1 MSVYNRKLF
10 FNRGGQVS
18 SRGTG
23 ITSGLDT
30 PKRGYVDGPGSYAGN
45 ISGTGAML
53 DLDNV
58 RTPEEINKIQT
69 GNENTLAQ
77 KYKTSLETLRGLGI
91 VPERKPFDRKAAN
104 VEPLLSMFGEWMS
117 GTSLQEGLRGGLEI
131 GGKGLTKAAPGF
143 QKAINE
149 RRAYDA
155 ADPEA
160 GLKNMALQM
169 AMKETDPVDL
179 KSFEPV
185 YGTFQNQGGK
195 PETGYGF
202 VKAYDNGDIEY
213 EYAGE
218 QFTSF
223 KGLAEPEADKPETF
237 FKGDQIKIRKK
248 AGVDPA
254 GYVIPVGEPFEAI
267 LQTGNKGSIKFS
279 GIGKKSGDFNSDEYE
294 IFNEDG
300 NFDFEGNIKIKRT
313 GSEII
318 EDATQVFNKDTG
330 NIETRLTDGTVLK
343 NKTFDII
350 EFDAGKK
357 DVYAQKPYKVVIN
370 GKTYDTTARQ
380 EGSETFIIDPREGSE
395 TQGQSVNI
403 STIEDIDALFES
415 QKAEFRS
422 VEEELEILRRGG
434 NITEVSK
441 AATSQYDKQI
451 ADGKIADKAIANYT
465 TAEQILGTATSSSFA
480 PQRFGF
486 IKFLEA
492 FNVDKNMPAMF
503 KAAEAALNTGKTVS
517 SEVANALAQN
527 AFIAN
532 AQAYDDR
539 LNTTE
544 VKKLEGA
551 DFGIGMSTQGS
562 KLLIKINKAND
573 QIISNGADI
582 ARNLTVGTEG
592 GAKAIIEKY
601 GDVLGPDVVEKIKT
615 LSAKYEGQSVS
626 MADAVLIA
634 DNYMSKAFQE
644 FGNNEELSKE
654 IDAAL
659 NISSVGDQAYFNE
672 LGDRDMGQTGVSVNL
687 GKAYKDKDILF
698 AGYPINGE
706 FIYDAKQENTTGF
719 DDSRPVYVIFF
730 YLTNGERQRAVTQ
743 FPNLGQ

>member
-1 MSVYNRKLF
+1 MRVLRRKL
-10 FNRGGQVS
+10 FNRGGYAH
-18 SRGTG
+18 RGTG

-30 PKRGYVDGPGSYAGN
+30 PRRGLVTGPGGYAGEGESSLPSGVQEKWQAYYDMLKGVQGEREPFNKREAALPAWTTFFSNLGKPTFKKGFGAVSEN
-45 ISGTGAML
+45 IREAAKAA
-53 DLDNV
+53 
-58 RTPEEINKIQT
+58 TPEIAKVLKE
-69 GNENTLAQ
+69 E
-77 KYKTSLETLRGLGI
+77 
-91 VPERKPFDRKAAN
+91 
-104 VEPLLSMFGEWMS
+104 
-117 GTSLQEGLRGGLEI
+117 
-131 GGKGLTKAAPGF
+131 
-143 QKAINE
+143 
-149 RRAYDA
+149 RAYEA
-155 ADPEA
+155 ATGTEDSA
-160 GLKNMALQM
+160 LRMKALDMAL
-169 AMKETDPVDL
+169 KETDPVEL

-185 YGTFQNQGGK
+185 YGTFQNEGGQ
-195 PETGYGF
+195 PQTGYGF
-202 VKAYDNGDIEY
+202 VKAYDDGNIEY

-223 KGLAEPEADKPETF
+223 KGLAEPAENKPETF
-237 FKGDQIKIRKK
+237 FKGEQIKIRKR
-248 AGVDPA
+248 AGVDQSGNTIPA
-254 GYVIPVGEPFEAI
+254 GEPFEAI
-267 LQTGNKGSIKFS
+267 LQTGNRGSIKFS

-300 NFDFEGNIKIKRT
+300 NFGFEGNIKIKRT
-313 GSEII
+313 GSETI
-318 EDATQVFNKDTG
+318 EDARQIFNKDTG
-330 NIETRLTDGTVLK
+330 DIETRLTDGTVLK

-380 EGSETFIIDPREGSE
+380 EGSETFIIDPREGSD

-403 STIEDIDALFES
+403 KEIDDIESLFET

-422 VEEELEILRRGG
+422 VEEELEIIRRGG
-434 NITEVSK
+434 SIKEVAK
-441 AATSQYDKQI
+441 AASAVYDKQI
-451 ADGKIADKAIANYT
+451 ADGAIADKAISNYT
-465 TAEQILGTATSSSFA
+465 TAEQILDTATSSSFA

-486 IKFLEA
+486 IKFLKA
-492 FNVDKNMPAMF
+492 FEVDKNLPGMF
-503 KAAEAALNTGKTVS
+503 KAAEAALNVGKTVS
-517 SEVANALAQN
+517 TEVANALAQN

-539 LNTTE
+539 LNNTE
-544 VKKLEGA
+544 VKKLSAA

-582 ARNLTVGTEG
+582 ARNLTMGTEG

-601 GDVLGPDVVEKIKT
+601 GDILGPEVVEKIKT

-672 LGDRDMGQTGVSVNL
+672 LGDRDMGETGVSVNL
-687 GKAYKDKDILF
+687 GDAYRNKQILF
-698 AGYPINGE
+698 AGYPMNGE
-706 FIYDAKQENTTGF
+706 FIYDDQQKTTTGF

-730 YLTNGERQRAVTQ
+730 EINGERQRAVTQ

>member
-1 MSVYNRKLF
+1 MSVLRRKMF
-10 FNRGGQVS
+10 GGGYAH
-18 SRGTG
+18 RGTG
-23 ITSGLDT
+23 ITSGLTT
-30 PKRGYVDGPGSYAGN
+30 PRRGYVDRPGSYQGN
-45 ISGTGAML
+45 GEASLPSDVDDKWKEKWQAYYDML
-53 DLDNV
+53 KGV
-58 RTPEEINKIQT
+58 Q
-69 GNENTLAQ
+69 G
-77 KYKTSLETLRGLGI
+77 
-91 VPERKPFDRKAAN
+91 ERAPFDRFDAN
-104 VEPLLSMFGEWMS
+104 VEPLMTLFGNLMS
-117 GTSLQEGLRGGLEI
+117 GTSYQGGLGGALEI
-131 GGKGLTKAAPGF
+131 GGKGLTEAAPGF
-143 QKAINE
+143 GKAIRE
-149 RRAYDA
+149 KRAYEAATGTEDA
-155 ADPEA
+155 A
-160 GLKNMALQM
+160 LRMKALDL
-169 AMKETDPVDL
+169 ALKETDPVEL
-179 KSFEPV
+179 KSFEPI
-185 YGTFQNQGGK
+185 YGEFQNEGDEPQI
-195 PETGYGF
+195 GYGF

-213 EYAGE
+213 EFAGE

-223 KGLAEPEADKPETF
+223 KGKAEPAENKPETF
-237 FKGDQIKIRKK
+237 FKGEQIKIRKR
-248 AGVDPA
+248 AGVDRFGRAIPA
-254 GYVIPVGEPFEAI
+254 GESFEAI
-267 LQTGNKGSIKFS
+267 LQTGNRGSIKYS

-380 EGSETFIIDPREGSE
+380 EGRETFIIDPIEGSD
-395 TQGQSVNI
+395 TQGQFVNI
-403 STIEDIDALFES
+403 KEIEDIESLFET

-434 NITEVSK
+434 NIEQVSK
-441 AATSQYDKQI
+441 AASSVYDKII
-451 ADGKIADKAIANYT
+451 ADGAIADKGISNYI
-465 TAEQILGTATSSSFA
+465 TAEQILDTATSSSYA

-486 IKFLEA
+486 MKFLEA
-492 FNVDKNMPAMF
+492 FEVDENLPGMF

-539 LNTTE
+539 LNNTE

-573 QIISNGADI
+573 QILSNGADI
-582 ARNLTVGTEG
+582 ARNLTMGTEG

-601 GDVLGPDVVEKIKT
+601 GDILGPEVVEKIKT
-615 LSAKYEGQSVS
+615 LSAKYEGESLS

-672 LGDRDMGQTGVSVNL
+672 LGDRDMGETGVTINL
-687 GKAYKDKDILF
+687 GEAYKNKQILF
-698 AGYPINGE
+698 AGYPMNGE
-706 FIYDAKQENTTGF
+706 FIYDDQQQTTTGF
-719 DDSRPVYVIFF
+719 DDSRPMYIIFF
-730 YLTNGERQRAVTQ
+730 EINGVRQRAVTQ
-743 FPNLGQ
+743 FPDLGQ

>member
-1 MSVYNRKLF
+1 MSVFNRKLF

-18 SRGTG
+18 ARGTG
-23 ITSGLDT
+23 ITDGLV
-30 PKRGYVDGPGSYAGN
+30 PRYEHGGLHRN
-45 ISGTGAML
+45 EISGTGEML
-53 DLDNV
+53 NLNNNA
-58 RTPEEINKIQT
+58 RTPEEINAIQT
-69 GNENTLAQ
+69 GNENTLAE
-77 KYKTSLETLRGLGI
+77 KYKTSLETLRGLGM
-91 VPERKPFDRKAAN
+91 VPERKPFDRSGANREALMTLFGNLMAGTSYQGGLGGALEIAGKSLTAAA
-104 VEPLLSMFGEWMS
+104 PQFGE
-117 GTSLQEGLRGGLEI
+117 
-131 GGKGLTKAAPGF
+131 
-143 QKAINE
+143 AIDE
-149 RRAYDA
+149 RRAYEA
-155 ADPEA
+155 VDPEA
-160 GLKNMALQM
+160 GLKEMALQM
-169 AMKETDPVDL
+169 ALKEKDPVEL

-185 YGTFQNQGGK
+185 YGTFQNAVGK

-202 VKAYDNGDIEY
+202 VKAYNNGDIEY
-213 EYAGE
+213 DYAGE

-237 FKGDQIKIRKK
+237 YKGDQIKIRKK
-248 AGVDPA
+248 AGVDQA

-267 LQTGNKGSIKFS
+267 FQTGNRGSIKFS
-279 GIGKKSGDFNSDEYE
+279 GIGKKSGDFSSDEYE

-300 NFDFEGNIKIKRT
+300 NFDFEGNVKIKRS

-318 EDATQVFNKDTG
+318 EDATQIFNKNTG
-330 NIETRLTDGTVLK
+330 DIETKLTDGTVLE

-380 EGSETFIIDPREGSE
+380 EGSETFIIDPREGSP

-415 QKAEFRS
+415 QKADFRS
-422 VEEELEILRRGG
+422 VEEEMEILRRGG
-434 NITEVSK
+434 SIK
-441 AATSQYDKQI
+441 AVAQAASSQYDKQI
-451 ADGKIADKAIANYT
+451 SDGIIADNSIANYV
-465 TAEQILGTATSSSFA
+465 TAEQILDTATTSSYA
-480 PQRFGF
+480 PQRSGF

-492 FNVDKNMPAMF
+492 FEVDKNLPGLF
-503 KAAEAALNTGKTVS
+503 KIAEQNLKTGKTVS
-517 SEVANALAQN
+517 TEVANALAQN
-527 AFIAN
+527 AFIKN

-544 VKKLEGA
+544 VKKLAAA

-573 QIISNGADI
+573 QILSNGADI
-582 ARNLTVGTEG
+582 ARNLTMGTEG

-601 GDVLGPDVVEKIKT
+601 GDALGPEAIEKIKT

-644 FGNNEELSKE
+644 FGNDEELSRE

-687 GKAYKDKDILF
+687 GKAYKDKQILF
-698 AGYPINGE
+698 AGYPVGGE
-706 FIYDAKQENTTGF
+706 FIYDDKQKTTTEF

-730 YLTNGERQRAVTQ
+730 NVNGVRQRAVTQ
-743 FPNLGQ
+743 FDDLG

>member
-1 MSVYNRKLF
+1 MSVFRRNMF
-10 FNRGGQVS
+10 RGGGYAH
-18 SRGTG
+18 RGTG
-23 ITSGLDT
+23 ITSGLV
-30 PKRGYVDGPGSYAGN
+30 PRYSHGGPVSEHTTKEKFEDYMTMFRDMD
-45 ISGTGAML
+45 I
-53 DLDNV
+53 
-58 RTPEEINKIQT
+58 
-69 GNENTLAQ
+69 AQ
-77 KYKTSLETLRGLGI
+77 
-91 VPERKPFDRKAAN
+91 ERKPFSRLAAASPALLN
-104 VEPLLSMFGEWMS
+104 LSGALLSGKS
-117 GTSLQEGLRGGLEI
+117 YQGGV
-131 GGKGLTKAAPGF
+131 GGALDILGQGLTASAPGF
-143 QKAINE
+143 AKAVE
-149 RRAYDA
+149 ARREYEAT
-155 ADPEA
+155 DPEA
-160 GLKNMALQM
+160 SLKNMALQM
-169 AMKETDPVDL
+169 ALKETDPVEL

-185 YGTFQNQGGK
+185 YGTFQNQEGQ
-195 PETGYGF
+195 PQTGYGF
-202 VKAYDNGDIEY
+202 VKAYDNGDLEY
-213 EYAGE
+213 EFAGE

-223 KGLAEPEADKPETF
+223 KGLAEPAENKPETF
-237 FKGDQIKIRKK
+237 FKGDQIKIRKR
-248 AGVDPA
+248 AGVNRFGNTIPA
-254 GYVIPVGEPFEAI
+254 GEPFEAI
-267 LQTGNKGSIKFS
+267 LQTGNRGSIKYS

-313 GSEII
+313 GSETI
-318 EDATQVFNKDTG
+318 EDARQIFNKDTG
-330 NIETRLTDGTVLK
+330 DIETRLTDGTVLEK
-343 NKTFDII
+343 NTFDII

-380 EGSETFIIDPREGSE
+380 EGSETFIIDPREGSD
-395 TQGQSVNI
+395 TQGQFVNI
-403 STIEDIDALFES
+403 KTIKDIESLFETR
-415 QKAEFRS
+415 KAEFRS

-434 NITEVSK
+434 NIDQVSK
-441 AATSQYDKQI
+441 AASSVYDKII
-451 ADGKIADKAIANYT
+451 ADGAIADKGISNYT
-465 TAEQILGTATSSSFA
+465 TAEQILDTATSSSYA

-492 FNVDKNMPAMF
+492 FEVDENLPAMF
-503 KAAEAALNTGKTVS
+503 KAAEAALNVGKTVS

-539 LNTTE
+539 LNNTE

-582 ARNLTVGTEG
+582 ARNLTMGTEG

-601 GDVLGPDVVEKIKT
+601 GDILGPEVVEKIKT

-672 LGDRDMGQTGVSVNL
+672 LGDRDMGQTGVTINL
-687 GKAYKDKDILF
+687 GEAYKGKQILF
-698 AGYPINGE
+698 AGYPMDGE
-706 FIYDAKQENTTGF
+706 FIYDDQQKTTTGF

-730 YLTNGERQRAVTQ
+730 KINGERQRAITQ